1 VVPEVS
7 VRQWVLSLP
16 WALRLPVA
24 RDSALLTKVARIFF
38 EAIREHLRAK
48 VGGHGLGERV
58 EVGAITFVQRFGGAL
73 NLNPHLHV
81 LVADGVFLC
90 PEDGRAPRFAATP
103 APTRAELVEVLRE
116 VAARVARITAVRED
130 DGLDA
135 LRAAAMVRG
144 TVARLPLGDDA
155 GGEDARFEARQRGV
169 EHAGFNLHAGV
180 YVAADDR
187 VALERLCR
195 YVARPAVCGERVEQL
210 EDGRVAYRLKHPRQG
225 GETHRVMTGQEFMA
239 RVVALIPPP
248 RSPLV
253 RYHGVFAPNSPWRA
267 VVVPGP
273 RRPHHRDAV
282 RKVGCGH
289 DGTVVAG
296 REDTGD
302 DGTVRTGTAGI
313 SAVHRAGLTTWDW
326 ATLLKRV
333 WGSDALA
340 CTGCGGRMQF
350 IAVIKDRAV
359 IERILKHIG
368 EDAEEPKFA
377 RARDPCDLW
386 A

>member
-1 VVPEVS
+1 
-7 VRQWVLSLP
+7 
-16 WALRLPVA
+16 
-24 RDSALLTKVARIFF
+24 
-38 EAIREHLRAK
+38 
-48 VGGHGLGERV
+48 
-58 EVGAITFVQRFGGAL
+58 
-73 NLNPHLHV
+73 
-81 LVADGVFLC
+81 
-90 PEDGRAPRFAATP
+90 
-103 APTRAELVEVLRE
+103 
-116 VAARVARITAVRED
+116 
-130 DGLDA
+130 
-135 LRAAAMVRG
+135 
-144 TVARLPLGDDA
+144 
-155 GGEDARFEARQRGV
+155 
-169 EHAGFNLHAGV
+169 
-180 YVAADDR
+180 
-187 VALERLCR
+187 
-195 YVARPAVCGERVEQL
+195 VCGERVQQL